1 MIKWKLQ
8 VPGTGC
14 LKAEASRG
22 AALGKL
28 LSTAG
33 TGGAPE
39 QLPAHRKLREKRL
52 CQRDVSMLYDG
63 SWPHNE
69 IYACNGSS
77 GKCYMTKIKHKILE
91 TEWRIQQGC
100 FTAHRRIAQLI
111 AAHKRHHLFRTQK
124 YRHKISNAV
133 D

>member
-52 CQRDVSMLYDG
+52 CQRDVSMLCLVG
-63 SWPHNE
+63 VFLFV
-69 IYACNGSS
+69 S
-77 GKCYMTKIKHKILE
+77 GEKLDVPKS
-91 TEWRIQQGC
+91 
-100 FTAHRRIAQLI
+100 
-111 AAHKRHHLFRTQK
+111 LF
-124 YRHKISNAV
+124 YRSGHPGV
-133 D
+133 VLPT